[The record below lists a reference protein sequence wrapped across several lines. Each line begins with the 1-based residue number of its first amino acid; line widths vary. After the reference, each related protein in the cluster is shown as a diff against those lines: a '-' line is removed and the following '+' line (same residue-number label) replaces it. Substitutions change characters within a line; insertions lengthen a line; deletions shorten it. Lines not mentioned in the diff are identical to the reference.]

1 MHKKIVKMSWSF
13 IIDILLSK
21 KLKDNYFIQASC
33 TSLAGKLTICK
44 KNIYLLIFLL
54 FLCGGKYVGTFST
67 LFIDTHKLLGERMIV
82 AR

>member
-13 IIDILLSK
+13 IIDILHSK

-44 KNIYLLIFLL
+44 KKKLTYLLHFL
-54 FLCGGKYVGTFST
+54 FLYEYWGTFSNIT
-67 LFIDTHKLLGERMIV
+67 YRYAQAAGGWYLQ
-82 AR
+82 